1 MLSHTYD
8 TYWNQ
13 TETYEAL
20 KVYIQMNMD
29 GLKDA
34 VVKMMAKERV
44 AINTGTFT
52 NDMTTFAGRDDV
64 LTLLVHELLLCIQ
77 HFMKMAPSTIRIRY
91 SHENTITAAS
101 PQQKSIGRLKYF
113 SYGP

>member
-1 MLSHTYD
+1 MLFYVQSKICCGSNASPQIR

-34 VVKMMAKERV
+34 IVGMLAGESIR
-44 AINTGTFT
+44 INTGTFS
-52 NDMTTFAGRDDV
+52 NDMTTFATRDDI
-64 LTLLVHELLLCIQ
+64 LTLLVHLGYLTYDGILE
-77 HFMKMAPSTIRIRY
+77 SV
-91 SHENTITAAS
+91 
-101 PQQKSIGRLKYF
+101 SIPNKEVSKEYCEC
-113 SYGP
+113 Y